1 MEKQSVTHIIGE
13 GFVIDHG
20 IIQSPDQ
27 DNYPPHIHDAWEV
40 LFFLR
45 GNVSY
50 KVEGKS
56 YRLKRG
62 NLVLTRPS
70 VFHQI
75 QPNDKSTY
83 ERYNIIIDSR
93 IIPRAI
99 KDRLPQADVFTCM
112 DENRMF
118 DLFERFDDYESES
131 DKEVL
136 IRLCS
141 HIIEEIMY
149 NLTIMTPMSKN
160 ETASNPL
167 VNKALA
173 YIDEHLASISGIDE
187 ICDKLY
193 ITKSHLHHLFTKEL
207 GISPKQYIT
216 SKRLMLAQKL
226 IRHGK
231 KATEVAVAVGYDD
244 YATFFRNYK
253 KQFGFSPSEQLSTL
267 TEKVI
272 LA

>member
-1 MEKQSVTHIIGE
+1 MEKQTLTHIIGE
-13 GFVIDHG
+13 GFVVDRG
-20 IIQSPDQ
+20 LVLSPNPD
-27 DNYPPHIHDAWEV
+27 DYPPHIHDAWEV
-40 LFFLR
+40 LFLLR

-50 KVEGKS
+50 KVEGKK
-56 YRLKRG
+56 YQLKRG

-75 QPNDKSTY
+75 QPTHESTY
-83 ERYNIIIDSR
+83 ERYNIIIDPR

-99 KDRLPQADVFTCM
+99 KDRLPCADVFSCR
-112 DENRMF
+112 EEHRIF
-118 DLFERFDDYESES
+118 DLFERFDDYSQEN
-131 DKEVL
+131 DKEL
-136 IRLCS
+136 LLRLCDN
-141 HIIEEIMY
+141 IIEEILY
-149 NLTIMTPMSKN
+149 NLTIIAPMAKN
-160 ETASNPL
+160 DMASNPL

-173 YIDEHLASISGIDE
+173 YIDEHLAGISGIDE
-187 ICDKLY
+187 ICENLY
-193 ITKSHLHHLFTKEL
+193 ITKSHLHHLFSKEL
-207 GISPKQYIT
+207 GVSPKQYIT

-231 KATEVAVAVGYDD
+231 KATEAAVEVGYED

-267 TEKVI
+267 TERLI